1 MNIITQLSK
10 DYNPTVTIPSEATN
24 IHIGIEH
31 LYSHSITDTW
41 FQEDMFK
48 IFINNMPYYINKYNI
63 LEFDELQ
70 NIGNMT
76 ITCANNNNWDNNT
89 YVTIAY
95 DDMT

>member
-10 DYNPTVTIPSEATN
+10 DYNPTVTIPLEATN

-41 FQEDMFK
+41 FRENMFK
-48 IFINNMPYYINKYNI
+48 IFVDDIPYYINESNI

-70 NIGNMT
+70 NTGNMT
-76 ITCANNNNWDNNT
+76 ITCVNNNWDNNT